1 MTAGE
6 LFKAG
11 KLVAALNAALEAVK
25 KRPTDTSARG
35 FLAELLCFTGD
46 FERADKQLDTI
57 LQQEP
62 DLAVGLAMLRQ
73 VLRAEIA
80 RQQFYG
86 EGRVPELVAEASPA
100 VRLQLEASIAIREGR
115 LGEAAEILDRAEE
128 ARVHPHGTCDGRP
141 FDDFRDLD
149 DPTAGVLEVLG
160 GNGNYYWVPLD
171 SVERIEFRAPERARD
186 LIWRRALVTV
196 HDGPDGEVYLPVLYP
211 GTHKAEK
218 EDLQLGRSTDW
229 TGGDGVPVRGVG
241 QRMFLVGEE
250 AQAIMQL
257 GCIEFAR

>member
-11 KLVAALNAALEAVK
+11 QLAAALAAALEAVK
-25 KRPTDTSARG
+25 KRPTDTSTRG
-35 FLAELLCFTGD
+35 FLAELLCFTGE
-46 FERADKQLDTI
+46 FERADKQLETI

-62 DLAVGLAMLRQ
+62 DLAVGLSMLRQ

-80 RQQFYG
+80 RQQFFA

-100 VRLQLEASIAIREGR
+100 VRLQLEASISIREGR
-115 LGEAAEILDRAEE
+115 LDEAAEILDRAEQ
-128 ARVHPHGTCDGRP
+128 ARFHPRGTCDGQP

-149 DPTAGVLEVLG
+149 DLTAGVLEVLG
-160 GNGNYYWVPLD
+160 GNGNYYWVPFEQID
-171 SVERIEFRAPERARD
+171 HIEFRAPERARD

-196 HDGPDGEVYLPVLYP
+196 HDGPDGEVYLPALYP
-211 GTHKAEK
+211 GTHKAAK
-218 EDLQLGRSTDW
+218 EELQLGRSTEW
-229 TGGDGVPVRGVG
+229 NGGGGPPVRGVG

-257 GCIEFAR
+257 GCVEFAR